1 LPSLALGSTVWPAR
15 VPARYGEKSTSQADI
30 SVHPARL
37 VGAKRWSIRVCWVA
51 PPLPIEELLK
61 DDIMKTTLL
70 PDVTFGDNP
79 FAFLRRLT
87 PTMERLFDELPM
99 PVLRNVKAAGEG
111 WLPNIDVFVREGTFV
126 LRADLP
132 GMTKDNVKVE
142 VKDEFIAIEGERK
155 SDFEEDKDGV
165 YRAERVYGTFFR
177 AVPMPEGVK
186 PEDVKATFKNGV
198 LEVTAPLPL
207 AKKAPKARTVEV
219 EEPVAAKAKPAA

>member
-1 LPSLALGSTVWPAR
+1 
-15 VPARYGEKSTSQADI
+15 
-30 SVHPARL
+30 
-37 VGAKRWSIRVCWVA
+37 
-51 PPLPIEELLK
+51 
-61 DDIMKTTLL
+61 MKPTLL
-70 PDVTFGDNP
+70 PTVTFGDNP

-99 PVLRNVKAAGEG
+99 PVLRTVKAAGEG
-111 WLPNIDVFVREGTFV
+111 WLPNVDVFVREGTFV

-142 VKDEFIAIEGERK
+142 VKDDFIAIEGERK

-186 PEDVKATFKNGV
+186 PEDVKATFKDGV

-207 AKKAPKARTVEV
+207 AKKAPTARTVEV